1 MKLALL
7 LSLVLLFTIP
17 SLVRGQVLEGTVR
30 DASNE
35 EPVPSVFVQLLDPA
49 DRPVAASMTDSL
61 GTFSVRAPAS
71 GHYRLSLQALGYRSK
86 TRPSLLISGTVTRT
100 FLLTPSPL
108 AIPGLVVRGSP
119 RCLLRPETAA
129 ETASVWERVREAI
142 QSAAFLNREEVL
154 RYRVARFRRRLD
166 PDSTTIW
173 EETLTLGELPDPFH
187 TLPPDSLLQG
197 GFVRREGDTL
207 VHFMPDLSVLLS
219 RSFMDAHCFD
229 LVGDGSRSSVTGLR
243 FEPYRDEGLEKEEEE
258 GRRRGLR
265 GVFRIDGESGA
276 PLALA
281 YGYPTEEDEET
292 WARGRAE
299 FQEILDGLWVI
310 DSWTISMP
318 RFREGRRLF
327 GLLRDT
333 EVVEIVEEGGRVLEV
348 RTRGGLP
355 LTEEDEEELAGL
367 VVDSIHGGS
376 PLAGAVV
383 RLSGLPVSDT
393 TGAGGRFHLAGL
405 PAGAHLVT
413 MSHPLLDTLGAG
425 EPARAVSL
433 PVDRPVRLAVPS
445 RETVFRLTCPGL
457 STASRSGVLWGTVS
471 VPGVPVDGLPM
482 ELRYIPLRGREGST
496 EITTDEEGFY
506 RVCGVPAGEITIE
519 VPLPDRTI
527 TRTLVMPE
535 KGFVRVDLGGAG

>member
-1 MKLALL
+1 MKLALF
-7 LSLVLLFTIP
+7 LSLVLLFAIP
-17 SLVRGQVLEGTVR
+17 SLVPGQVLEGTVR

-71 GHYRLSLQALGYRSK
+71 GHYRLSLQALGYRSE
-86 TRPSLLISGTVTRT
+86 TPQPLMISGTVTRT

-129 ETASVWERVREAI
+129 ETASIWERVREAI
-142 QSAAFLNREEVL
+142 QSAAYLNREEVL

-173 EETLTLGELPDPFH
+173 EESLTLSELPEPFH
-187 TLPPDSLLQG
+187 TLSPDSLLQG

-219 RSFMDAHCFD
+219 RTFMDAHCFD
-229 LVGDGSRSSVTGLR
+229 LVENGSRSSVTGLR
-243 FEPYRDEGLEKEEEE
+243 FEPYVEEGREEEK

-265 GVFRIDGESGA
+265 GVFRIDGETGA

-281 YGYPTEEDEET
+281 YGYPTKEDEET

-355 LTEEDEEELAGL
+355 LTEEDEEELTGL

-383 RLSGLPVSDT
+383 RLSGLSASDT

-405 PAGAHLVT
+405 PAGAQLVT
-413 MSHPLLDTLGAG
+413 LSHPLLDTLGVG

-457 STASRSGVLWGTVS
+457 PTASRFGVLWGTVS
-471 VPGVPVDGLPM
+471 VPGAPVGGLPM

-506 RVCGVPAGEITIE
+506 RVCGVPPGEITIE
-519 VPLPDRTI
+519 VPLPDRPI

-535 KGFVRVDLGGAG
+535 KGIVRVDIRGAG